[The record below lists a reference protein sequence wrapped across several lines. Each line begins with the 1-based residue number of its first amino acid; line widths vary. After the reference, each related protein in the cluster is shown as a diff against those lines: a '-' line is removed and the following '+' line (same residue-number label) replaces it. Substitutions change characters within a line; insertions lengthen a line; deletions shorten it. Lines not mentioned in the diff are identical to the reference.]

1 MTTSTGFAAP
11 PAELADFFARWRIVG
26 RPPFAQPPC
35 VAPGELR
42 AFVAAWA
49 ARTDAGVADEP
60 ANANKP
66 LAERLRGF
74 LAACSPLQLR
84 LAASISA
91 PAPESTLDWTE
102 RLPDF
107 ARLIDV
113 LRPALDAQARLHR
126 AGGRINVWAA
136 SDLGRDEMRNSKVLA
151 WLLDRWGS
159 HGQGAELLGALL
171 DRVDMGC
178 EGFPGSKTTDQPYW
192 TSVESCP
199 LGEQDSRID
208 IEIDGPGL
216 LLFVEV
222 KIDAPETAGQLDRYF
237 ALAEAKARGRPW
249 GVIYLTRHGRLPAG
263 CAPGAARGRLASLS
277 WRGLA
282 DVVCRYAETLPD
294 CFARTVL
301 RQYAER
307 IRTL

>member
-1 MTTSTGFAAP
+1 L
-11 PAELADFFARWRIVG
+11 PAGALWAVRRF
-26 RPPFAQPPC
+26 
-35 VAPGELR
+35 
-42 AFVAAWA
+42 WA

-60 ANANKP
+60 EKPNKP
-66 LAERLRGF
+66 LAERLREF
-74 LAACSPLQLR
+74 LAACTPLQLR
-84 LAASISA
+84 LAPSISA

-102 RLPDF
+102 RLPDL

-126 AGGRINVWAA
+126 AGSRINVWTA
-136 SDLGRDEMRNSKVLA
+136 SALGRDEMH
-151 WLLDRWGS
+151 RWGA

-192 TSVESCP
+192 TRVESCP